1 LTKANVHVLANG
13 SINNV
18 CAPISVS
25 VGIMQWNS
33 EFSYLGVTVFANN
46 KFKSSFLESRRT
58 FLGFFN
64 AIYGRIGNKNHI
76 STTLSLL
83 NSMYA
88 CSSLWS

>member
-46 KFKSSFLESRRT
+46 KFKSSFSESRRT
-58 FLGFFN
+58 FFGSFLMKFMEELE
-64 AIYGRIGNKNHI
+64 IKTI
-76 STTLSLL
+76 SLQHCH
-83 NSMYA
+83 Y
-88 CSSLWS
+88 